1 MLMLLIIVVGE
12 VRSSRINARQEL
24 SVSHNGIVVK
34 TGVVSGTGARLPA
47 GWTVTLVAA
56 GHASHMSPALDMVE
70 IAGAVP
76 APGVEAG
83 V

>member
-1 MLMLLIIVVGE
+1 MAKVTNLS
-12 VRSSRINARQEL
+12 RKYRSRINAGEEL
-24 SVSHNGIVVK
+24 SIAQNGIVVK

-47 GWTVTLVAA
+47 GWSVTLVAA